1 MRYLLI
7 ALSYVFA
14 VPAIVCG
21 EISERLRT
29 LADKMEPPRAADD
42 DGEDWPSVR
51 FGEWP
56 PDADRLAVLSL
67 SENGDPVI
75 HLSPDR
81 VLEQHG
87 VVKGTVGDAVVP

>member
-29 LADKMEPPRAADD
+29 WANKLAPPAE
-42 DGEDWPSVR
+42 EDEDEWPSVR
-51 FGEWP
+51 YDEWP
-56 PDADRLAVLSL
+56 ADADRLAVLSQTAA
-67 SENGDPVI
+67 PVI
-75 HLSPDR
+75 HVSPDR
-81 VLEQHG
+81 VLKQHG
-87 VVKGTVGDAVVP
+87 VGKGTARDGVIP

>member
-29 LADKMEPPRAADD
+29 WANKLAPPAE
-42 DGEDWPSVR
+42 EDEDEWPSVR
-51 FGEWP
+51 YDEWP
-56 PDADRLAVLSL
+56 ADADRLLVLRHV
-67 SENGDPVI
+67 DPAPVS
-75 HLSPDR
+75 HALPDR
-81 VLEQHG
+81 ILEQHS
-87 VVKGTVGDAVVP
+87 VVKGTARDGVIP

>member
-29 LADKMEPPRAADD
+29 WANKLAPPTDD
-42 DGEDWPSVR
+42 DDDEWPSVR
-51 FGEWP
+51 YDEWP
-56 PDADRLAVLSL
+56 ADADRLAVLSQTAA
-67 SENGDPVI
+67 PVI
-75 HLSPDR
+75 HVSPDR

-87 VVKGTVGDAVVP
+87 VSKGTVRNGVIP

>member
-1 MRYLLI
+1 LLI

-29 LADKMEPPRAADD
+29 WANKLAPPTDD
-42 DGEDWPSVR
+42 DDDEWPSVR
-51 FGEWP
+51 YDEWP
-56 PDADRLAVLSL
+56 ADADRLAVLSQTAA
-67 SENGDPVI
+67 PVI
-75 HLSPDR
+75 HVSPDR

-87 VVKGTVGDAVVP
+87 VSKGTVRNGVIP

>member
-29 LADKMEPPRAADD
+29 WANKLAPPAEEDD
-42 DGEDWPSVR
+42 DEWPSVR
-51 FGEWP
+51 YDEWP
-56 PDADRLAVLSL
+56 ADADRLAVLSQTAA
-67 SENGDPVI
+67 PVI
-75 HLSPDR
+75 HVSPDR
-81 VLEQHG
+81 ILEQHS
-87 VVKGTVGDAVVP
+87 VVKGTARDGVIP